1 MKKRN
6 LMIFAGLLGIAALA
20 AFVTRSSW
28 MGSNA
33 SAQGPQRPR
42 VVSVELAKAARD
54 LVPVDVDS
62 IGTVTP
68 ISSVALKSR
77 VETTIVSVHFE
88 DGAKVSEGDLL
99 FTLDARQIDAQIE
112 QAEGMLA
119 RDQAQLVGALRDHKR
134 YSDLLGKGA
143 TTQVNVDNAKPQAD
157 ILIGTIKADQ
167 SALDN
172 LKVQKSFTII
182 RAPFSGRISAANVK
196 VGNFV
201 RPADL
206 APLAVINQMAPVY
219 VTFAIPQRV
228 LVDLREAM
236 AAGASKVIA
245 TIPGHQRSEDGK
257 VAMVENTV
265 DSTTGMVT
273 VRGMMNN
280 ENETLW
286 PGTLVNTKLIIRTE
300 NSVVVPTVAVQRSQ
314 NGTYVFVVRDGVA
327 KVQPV
332 KVDRTFQGTSVI
344 SEGLSGDENVVV
356 DGQLLL
362 SDGSRVEPRAR
373 KAGAGGDDALRTLPR
388 PAGHDDADHGVDHR
402 LRRVRFPPAAGLG
415 AAAGRFPD
423 HCRER
428 DLAGRQ

>member
-6 LMIFAGLLGIAALA
+6 LMIFGGVLVVGALAA

-28 MGSNA
+28 MGTGA

-42 VVSVELAKAARD
+42 VVSVELAMAERKP
-54 LVPVDVDS
+54 VPVDVDS

-77 VETTIVSVHFE
+77 LETTIVAVHFE
-88 DGAKVSEGDLL
+88 DGAKVNEGDLL

-112 QAEGMLA
+112 QAAGMLA
-119 RDQAQLVGALRDHKR
+119 KDQAQLEGAQRDLKR
-134 YSDLLGKGA
+134 FNDLIGKGA
-143 TTQVNVDNAKPQAD
+143 TTQVNVDNAKTQAD

-167 SALDN
+167 AALDN
-172 LKVQKSFTII
+172 LKVQKSYTMI

-196 VGNFV
+196 IGNFV
-201 RPADL
+201 RPADT

-236 AAGASKVIA
+236 ANGSSKVIA
-245 TIPGHQRSEDGK
+245 TIPGHQTSEDGK
-257 VAMVENTV
+257 VAMVENSV

-273 VRGMMNN
+273 VRGVMDNA
-280 ENETLW
+280 NETLW
-286 PGTLVNTKLIIRTE
+286 PGILVATRLTIRTE
-300 NSVVVPTVAVQRSQ
+300 NAVVLPTVAVQRSQ
-314 NGTYVFVVRDGVA
+314 SGNYVFVVKDGVA

-332 KVDRTFQGTSVI
+332 KVDRTFQGQSVI
-344 SEGLSGDENVVV
+344 IEGLSGGENVVV

-362 SDGSRVEPRAR
+362 SDGTRVESRAR
-373 KAGAGGDDALRTLPR
+373 KAGA
-388 PAGHDDADHGVDHR
+388 
-402 LRRVRFPPAAGLG
+402 
-415 AAAGRFPD
+415 
-423 HCRER
+423 
-428 DLAGRQ
+428 

>member
-6 LMIFAGLLGIAALA
+6 WIILAGGLGIIALA
-20 AFVTRSSW
+20 AFATRASW
-28 MGSNA
+28 MGGGA
-33 SAQGPQRPR
+33 SAQGPLRAR
-42 VVSVELAKAARD
+42 VISVELAKAERKP
-54 LVPVDVDS
+54 VPVDVDS

-88 DGAKVSEGDLL
+88 DGAKVNEGDLL

-112 QAEGMLA
+112 QSEGTLA
-119 RDQAQLVGALRDHKR
+119 KDQAQLEGAQRDHRR
-134 YSDLLGKGA
+134 YSDLIGKGA
-143 TTQVNVDNAKPQAD
+143 TTQVNLDNAKTQAD

-172 LKVQKSFTII
+172 LKVQKSYTII

-201 RPADL
+201 RPADT

-219 VTFAIPQRV
+219 VAFAIPQRV

-236 AAGASKVIA
+236 AKGDSGVTA
-245 TIPGHQRSEDGK
+245 TIPGHSRSETGK
-257 VAMVENTV
+257 VAMVDNTV
-265 DSTTGMVT
+265 DATTGMVT
-273 VRGMMNN
+273 VRGIMNN
-280 ENETLW
+280 QNESLW
-286 PGTLVNTKLIIRTE
+286 PGTLVATKLTIRSE
-300 NSVVVPTVAVQRSQ
+300 NSVVVPSVAVQRSQ
-314 NGTYVFVVRDGVA
+314 NGNYVFLVKDGVA

-344 SEGLSGDENVVV
+344 SEGLSGDESVVV

-373 KAGAGGDDALRTLPR
+373 KTGA
-388 PAGHDDADHGVDHR
+388 
-402 LRRVRFPPAAGLG
+402 
-415 AAAGRFPD
+415 
-423 HCRER
+423 
-428 DLAGRQ
+428 

>member
-1 MKKRN
+1 MKNRN
-6 LMIFAGLLGIAALA
+6 LFFFAGLLGIAALA

-28 MGSNA
+28 MGA
-33 SAQGPQRPR
+33 SAQGPQRAR
-42 VVSVELAKAARD
+42 VIAVELTKAERRP
-54 LVPVDVDS
+54 VPVDVDS

-88 DGAKVSEGDLL
+88 DGAKVHEGDLL

-119 RDQAQLVGALRDHKR
+119 KDQAQLEGAQRDHRR
-134 YSDLLGKGA
+134 YSDLIGKGA
-143 TTQVNVDNAKPQAD
+143 TTQVNLDNAKTQAD

-172 LKVQKSFTII
+172 LKVQKSYTII

-201 RPADL
+201 RPADT
-206 APLAVINQMAPVY
+206 ASLAVINQMAPVY

-228 LVDLREAM
+228 LVDLRDAM
-236 AAGASKVIA
+236 ASGGSKVIA

-257 VAMVENTV
+257 VAMVENSV

-273 VRGMMNN
+273 VRGIMNN

-286 PGTLVNTKLIIRTE
+286 PGILVNTKLVIRTE
-300 NSVVVPTVAVQRSQ
+300 DAVTVPTAAVQRSQ
-314 NGTYVFVVRDGVA
+314 NGNYVFIVKDGKA
-327 KVQPV
+327 HVQPV
-332 KVDRTFQGTSVI
+332 DVSRTFQGTSVVA
-344 SEGLSGDENVVV
+344 SGLSGGEDVIV

-362 SDGSRVEPRAR
+362 SEGTPVAPRA
-373 KAGAGGDDALRTLPR
+373 PR
-388 PAGHDDADHGVDHR
+388 PDR
-402 LRRVRFPPAAGLG
+402 
-415 AAAGRFPD
+415 
-423 HCRER
+423 
-428 DLAGRQ
+428 

>member
-6 LMIFAGLLGIAALA
+6 LVFFAGVLGIAALA
-20 AFVTRSSW
+20 AFMTRSSW
-28 MGSNA
+28 MGGGAN
-33 SAQGPQRPR
+33 AQGPQRPR
-42 VVSVELAKAARD
+42 VISVALAKAERKP
-54 LVPVDVDS
+54 VPVDVDS

-88 DGAKVSEGDLL
+88 DGARVNEGDLL

-119 RDQAQLVGALRDHKR
+119 KDQAQLEGAQRDHR
-134 YSDLLGKGA
+134 RFSDLIGKGA
-143 TTQVNVDNAKPQAD
+143 TTQVNLDNAKTQAD

-172 LKVQKSFTII
+172 LKVQKSFTTI

-201 RPADL
+201 RPADI

-228 LVDLREAM
+228 LVDLRDAM
-236 AAGASKVIA
+236 ASGGSRVIA
-245 TIPGHQRSEDGK
+245 TIPGHARSEDGK
-257 VAMVENTV
+257 VAMVENSV

-273 VRGMMNN
+273 VRGIMQN

-286 PGTLVNTKLIIRTE
+286 PGILVNTKLVIRTE
-300 NSVVVPTVAVQRSQ
+300 DAVTVPTAAVQRSQ
-314 NGTYVFVVRDGVA
+314 SGNYVFVMQDGKA
-327 KVQPV
+327 HVQPV
-332 KVDRTFQGTSVI
+332 NVSRTFQGISVVTT
-344 SEGLSGDENVVV
+344 GLSGGEDVIV

-362 SDGSRVEPRAR
+362 SEGTPVAPRAP
-373 KAGAGGDDALRTLPR
+373 KAGA
-388 PAGHDDADHGVDHR
+388 
-402 LRRVRFPPAAGLG
+402 
-415 AAAGRFPD
+415 
-423 HCRER
+423 
-428 DLAGRQ
+428 

>member
-1 MKKRN
+1 MKKSN
-6 LMIFAGLLGIAALA
+6 LMIMAGALVVVALTAYGTRASWLGGGTT
-20 AFVTRSSW
+20 V
-28 MGSNA
+28 
-33 SAQGPQRPR
+33 QGPPR
-42 VVSVELAKAARD
+42 VRVVAVELAKAERKP
-54 LVPVDVDS
+54 VPVDVDS

-68 ISSVALKSR
+68 MSSVALKSR

-88 DGAKVSEGDLL
+88 EGAKVNQGDLL

-112 QAEGMLA
+112 QAEGVLA
-119 RDQAQLVGALRDHKR
+119 RDHAQLEAAQRDVR
-134 YSDLLGKGA
+134 RFGDLIGKGA
-143 TTQVNVDNAKPQAD
+143 TTQVNVDNAKTQAD

-172 LKVQKSFTII
+172 LKVQKSYTII
-182 RAPFSGRISAANVK
+182 RAPFAGRISVANVK

-201 RPADL
+201 RPADT

-245 TIPGHQRSEDGK
+245 TIPGHRRSETGK

-300 NSVVVPTVAVQRSQ
+300 DAVTVPSAAVQRSQ
-314 NGTYVFVVRDGVA
+314 NGNFVFVMQNGKA
-327 KVQPV
+327 HVQPV
-332 KVDRTFQGTSVI
+332 EISRTSDGQSVI
-344 SEGLSGDENVVV
+344 AQGLSGGEDVVT

-362 SDGSRVEPRAR
+362 SEGTPIAPRAS
-373 KAGAGGDDALRTLPR
+373 KAGA
-388 PAGHDDADHGVDHR
+388 
-402 LRRVRFPPAAGLG
+402 
-415 AAAGRFPD
+415 
-423 HCRER
+423 
-428 DLAGRQ
+428 

>member
-6 LMIFAGLLGIAALA
+6 VVLFAGIIGIAAVA
-20 AFVTRSSW
+20 AYMTKSSW
-28 MGSNA
+28 MGGGA

-42 VVSVELAKAARD
+42 MVSVELAKAERKP
-54 LVPVDVDS
+54 VPVDVDA
-62 IGTVTP
+62 IGMVTP

-88 DGAKVSEGDLL
+88 DGAKVREGDLL

-112 QAEGMLA
+112 QAEGTLA
-119 RDQAQLVGALRDHKR
+119 KDQAQLEGAQRDLRR
-134 YSDLLGKGA
+134 YTDLVSKGA
-143 TTQVNVDNAKPQAD
+143 TTQVNLDNAKTQAD
-157 ILIGTIKADQ
+157 ILTGTIKADQ

-172 LKVQKSFTII
+172 LKVQKSYTLI

-219 VTFAIPQRV
+219 VSFAIPQRV

-236 AAGASKVIA
+236 AKGDSGVNA
-245 TIPGHQRSEDGK
+245 TIPGHQRSENGK
-257 VAMVENTV
+257 VAMVDNTV
-265 DSTTGMVT
+265 DATTGMVT
-273 VRGMMNN
+273 VRGIMNN

-286 PGTLVNTKLIIRTE
+286 PGTLVNTKLTIRSE
-300 NSVVVPTVAVQRSQ
+300 DSVVVPTVAVQRSQ
-314 NGTYVFVVRDGVA
+314 NGNYVFLVKDGVA

-332 KVDRTFQGTSVI
+332 KVDRTFQGISVI
-344 SEGLSGDENVVV
+344 AEGLSGDETVVV

-362 SDGSRVEPRAR
+362 SDGSRVEPRAQK
-373 KAGAGGDDALRTLPR
+373 KAGA
-388 PAGHDDADHGVDHR
+388 
-402 LRRVRFPPAAGLG
+402 
-415 AAAGRFPD
+415 
-423 HCRER
+423 
-428 DLAGRQ
+428 